1 MSGALSRG
9 LAVAGLISL
18 AVLVLSLPGAG
29 ALLAAAPL
37 LALTAAALAGW
48 RRWAIAAAV
57 TMLPYFSYGVMT
69 TIADAAGRGRGL
81 LFSLLTITIVLAA
94 FDSAKRR

>member
-1 MSGALSRG
+1 VSGALSRG

-18 AVLVLSLPGAG
+18 AVLVLLLPGAA

-69 TIADAAGRGRGL
+69 TIADADGRGRGL
-81 LFSLLTITIVLAA
+81 LFSLLAIAIVLAA

>member
-18 AVLVLSLPGAG
+18 AVLVLLLPGAA

-69 TIADAAGRGRGL
+69 TIADADGRGRGL
-81 LFSLLTITIVLAA
+81 LFSLLAIAIVLAA